1 MTALQIARVLA
12 AATPAAPT
20 LGALAVAALMMRRTP
35 VGERVV
41 VRIASVATGLSAI
54 GSVAGLGLWIA
65 GGLAPLDLH
74 LGRWFA
80 TGEHGFDIVLR
91 LDALSALTTT
101 LVSVLL
107 LATCRF
113 SFTYLHREPGFS
125 RFFML
130 VLLFGAGIQLLV
142 LAGSYDLLFAGW
154 EIVGLTSVLLVA
166 FFHERRGPIR
176 AAVRVLVTY
185 RICDIGFLFAVVLLH
200 HAAHTTSFSRLF
212 GPEAHALPAT
222 AAALGLLFA
231 AMGKSAQVPVGGWL
245 PRAMEGPTAS
255 SAVFYGGLSVHAGVF
270 LLIRSWPLFEQAP
283 IARAVL
289 VVVGAT
295 TAMMAAASSQAS
307 ADAKSALAYATISQ
321 VGLMFVECGAGFPEL
336 ALAHALLHATLRYYQ
351 FLRTPSVL
359 QDALERRAALGMT
372 APDEA
377 AQRWEGFAAGTRR
390 LVYRLAVERFELE
403 AALDRWL
410 VRPLVALASSLDALE
425 RRAERAVEG
434 DGEGRAPRPPSRP
447 REGPPVRH
455 AEVRP

>member
-1 MTALQIARVLA
+1 VTTTEEVARILA
-12 AATPAAPT
+12 SLTPAAPT
-20 LGALAVAALMMRRTP
+20 LGAIAVAALMMRRAP
-35 VGERVV
+35 ARERVV
-41 VRIASVATGLSAI
+41 VWIASVTIGLSAL

-65 GGLAPLDLH
+65 NGLVPLELPLGSWFETGGY
-74 LGRWFA
+74 
-80 TGEHGFDIVLR
+80 GFEIVLR

-113 SFTYLHREPGFS
+113 SFTYLHREPGFA

-176 AAVRVLVTY
+176 AATRVLVTY
-185 RICDIGFLFAVVLLH
+185 RICDIGFLFSVVLLH
-200 HAAHTTSFSRLF
+200 HAAHTTVFSRLF
-212 GPEAHALPAT
+212 GAEAGALPAT
-222 AAALGLLFA
+222 AASLGLLFA

-283 IARAVL
+283 IARAAL

-295 TAMMAAASSQAS
+295 TALMAAASSQAS

-321 VGLMFVECGAGFPEL
+321 VGLMFAECGAGLVDL

-410 VRPLVALASSLDALE
+410 VRPLLALAVGLDALE
-425 RRAERAVEG
+425 RRAERAI
-434 DGEGRAPRPPSRP
+434 DGHADAGSPPPPPRDLPRARR
-447 REGPPVRH
+447 